1 MRRMTY
7 TTRAALLLALNSAGC
22 SDDTTERTGELTVL
36 LEAEDT
42 ISGGLDPGD
51 EGESIQDGWQVRYE
65 QFIVGIGA
73 IALSYA
79 TDDAL
84 EASADEV
91 FAVDLVS
98 VPEAGSA
105 LWTIP
110 GLRAGRWQFG
120 YTIRGGAGLVQ
131 DESVGDDDF
140 ARMQAEDLTYLI
152 RGRLTKP
159 DGRSCPPAALADVPG
174 AVTAD
179 GENAGGD
186 ICYANAELS
195 FTFAASVDTRF
206 GPCAI
211 DGVPGVS
218 VPSGG
223 SGTVAATLHGDHV
236 FFNGFP
242 EGDEGG
248 IVRLAQWL
256 ADSDLDLDADV
267 TQAELESIAP
277 ANLPALDDRYQLG
290 GSPITPLR
298 DMWTYVR
305 AQLATQGHMDGEGE
319 CSLDVAD

>member
-1 MRRMTY
+1 MTHKTY
-7 TTRAALLLALNSAGC
+7 TTCGALLLALSSAGC
-22 SDDTTERTGELTVL
+22 SDDTTQGTGELTVL

-42 ISGGLDPGD
+42 ISGGLDAGD

-84 EASADEV
+84 EASADDV

-98 VPEAGSA
+98 VPEGGSA
-105 LWTIP
+105 LWTVP

-131 DESVGDDDF
+131 DESVSDADF
-140 ARMQAEDLTYLI
+140 ARIEAEDLTYLI

-159 DGRSCPPAALADVPG
+159 DGQSCPPSALADAPET
-174 AVTAD
+174 ATAD
-179 GENAGGD
+179 SENAGGD
-186 ICYANAELS
+186 ACYANTELS

-206 GPCAI
+206 GPCEI

-248 IVRLAQWL
+248 IARLAQWL
-256 ADSDLDLDADV
+256 ADSDLDLDGEV
-267 TQAELESIAP
+267 TQAELEAIAP
-277 ANLPALDDRYQLG
+277 ADLPAIDDRYQLG
-290 GSPITPLR
+290 GSPITPLG

-319 CSLDVAD
+319 CSLDVSD